1 VSPQLWGID
10 RFPCSRA
17 SLLDVF
23 REGDFDYPYRLKQLD
38 RVSRYM
44 AAWESDL
51 FAGPR
56 ATAGCKQS
64 AFLDPLRFGVYW
76 QVGAGFSFSTAFR
89 PPILNV
95 ANACNSKSH
104 ALIECWVKGGLCTK
118 AQMCPRECYIFRIL
132 ARNSLFWASGLC
144 CHNKL
149 RCASD
154 VRASTTPE
162 TPSRRTGPPSP
173 RRSGRLP
180 ST

>member
-56 ATAGCKQS
+56 AAAGCKQS

-76 QVGAGFSFSTAFR
+76 QVGAGDFFSAAFR
-89 PPILNV
+89 PPIPNA
-95 ANACNSKSH
+95 ANACSSR
-104 ALIECWVKGGLCTK
+104 ACIECWAHLHLNWGLYTK
-118 AQMCPRECYIFRIL
+118 AQMCPRQCHFFRIR
-132 ARNSLFWASGLC
+132 ARNSLFLASGL
-144 CHNKL
+144 L
-149 RCASD
+149 
-154 VRASTTPE
+154 
-162 TPSRRTGPPSP
+162 SP
-173 RRSGRLP
+173 QQAYLCI
-180 ST
+180 